1 LIKLY
6 KNGDQ
11 SVAAEIKLRRN
22 QKMSDIQREIEH
34 KLHLKAAKQ
43 LRFFNQE
50 GLEIFED
57 DLEYMKDGEVL
68 FVSKGE
74 DFDKASGISEYEVI
88 ERLGEGGFG

>member
-1 LIKLY
+1 
-6 KNGDQ
+6 
-11 SVAAEIKLRRN
+11 
-22 QKMSDIQREIEH
+22 MSDIQREIEH

-68 FVSKGE
+68 FVSKGNG
-74 DFDKASGISEYEVI
+74 DIIY
-88 ERLGEGGFG
+88 